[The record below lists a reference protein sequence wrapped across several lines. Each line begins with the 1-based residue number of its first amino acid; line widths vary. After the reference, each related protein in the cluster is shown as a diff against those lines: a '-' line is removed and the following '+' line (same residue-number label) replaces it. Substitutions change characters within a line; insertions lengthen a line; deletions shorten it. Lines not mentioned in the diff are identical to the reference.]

1 MPSPKLNEKAPNSTR
16 FGAPAIAVETAGP
29 ASEPKMDLASHTTI
43 PEDVPRHTMDP
54 AAVEA
59 VAGGYHS
66 APFDVLGMHPVTVDG
81 QPALAVRT
89 FQPQALA
96 VAVKRNSR
104 LYNMKR
110 VHRDGFFEAVFAG
123 ETEFFPYRF
132 SITLHGA
139 PRPGRVYETED
150 PYRFPPV
157 LADFDLHLF
166 SEGTHLRLYDKHG
179 AHLME
184 HDGTRGVCFS
194 VWAPNAERVS
204 VIGDFNQWDGR
215 RHPMRPR
222 GASGMWEIF
231 IPGLQQGDL

>member
-110 VHRDGFFEAVFAG
+110 VHRDGFFEAVFEICFLADRPECNRLHSCIRAG
-123 ETEFFPYRF
+123 GESRF
-132 SITLHGA
+132 LE
-139 PRPGRVYETED
+139 PGRNGPVY
-150 PYRFPPV
+150 P
-157 LADFDLHLF
+157 L
-166 SEGTHLRLYDKHG
+166 G
-179 AHLME
+179 
-184 HDGTRGVCFS
+184 
-194 VWAPNAERVS
+194 
-204 VIGDFNQWDGR
+204 
-215 RHPMRPR
+215 
-222 GASGMWEIF
+222 
-231 IPGLQQGDL
+231 